1 MQHITEVLKD
11 GVTVADVL
19 ANLKLREKE
28 FQQGMTFRQR
38 GEKIRR
44 QFPDIY
50 AAQVENA
57 ENCLKGMTL
66 LPGCPTLHFIGNP
79 VKWHENLFNDAE
91 YTYQLNRMDHW
102 RVMLE
107 AYSLTG
113 DKRFANKVMEEF
125 YHWIEDCP
133 RQPLYN
139 SDGEL
144 LKDNFG
150 GCGCNQGI
158 WRSLEI
164 GIRMYRTWPHII
176 HHLIDSD
183 YIDEAFLET
192 YLTSVYQHAQVL
204 YLVAPIF
211 WPKADHNHYLMENN
225 GLLYLSCMFPEFKDA
240 QLWRCHALH
249 EMERSI
255 NAQVTSG
262 GGQIEGCASYHNGC
276 IYWFVLPLLLSKKY
290 GFDISDSY
298 KERLKLMAEYS
309 LFMTRPTG
317 SNCPWGD
324 SNTYTGTLSWGA
336 LCHYIAFD
344 DTRYMQYARCF
355 YSYEDLTR
363 AASKYIWEI
372 SDLDDLQRALEKSR
386 EAGTLPSIPVFSWQ
400 KELKQVFLRTDW
412 SQNALSLMF
421 ACRTPIQNQH
431 AHMDPAGFD
440 FTAYG
445 KPLLVDPGIYC
456 YRDDENRRKFKS
468 VHWHNCLTLNHQDP
482 WRYIS
487 SWSYGEQQPGEIL
500 HAEENGRLMYAV
512 AEHRNYQPA
521 VHKRAA
527 ALVDKH
533 FLVILDLLEQ
543 TEEDSSVQINF
554 HINSP
559 TVAADSAKSCVCS
572 ISADANI
579 GVFTDDGLKPA
590 LVPAKC
596 SNRCDVWHDTIIAR
610 FEAEHLSAGRH
621 GFVSIACPAPAGQT
635 VPTVSG
641 IKKEFTA
648 DGRFLV
654 SFSVMEKRYELALS
668 GKRLDL
674 SVNDVNGCL

>member
-183 YIDEAFLET
+183 I
-192 YLTSVYQHAQVL
+192 
-204 YLVAPIF
+204 
-211 WPKADHNHYLMENN
+211 
-225 GLLYLSCMFPEFKDA
+225 
-240 QLWRCHALH
+240 
-249 EMERSI
+249 
-255 NAQVTSG
+255 
-262 GGQIEGCASYHNGC
+262 
-276 IYWFVLPLLLSKKY
+276 
-290 GFDISDSY
+290 
-298 KERLKLMAEYS
+298 
-309 LFMTRPTG
+309 
-317 SNCPWGD
+317 
-324 SNTYTGTLSWGA
+324 
-336 LCHYIAFD
+336 
-344 DTRYMQYARCF
+344 
-355 YSYEDLTR
+355 
-363 AASKYIWEI
+363 
-372 SDLDDLQRALEKSR
+372 
-386 EAGTLPSIPVFSWQ
+386 
-400 KELKQVFLRTDW
+400 
-412 SQNALSLMF
+412 
-421 ACRTPIQNQH
+421 
-431 AHMDPAGFD
+431 
-440 FTAYG
+440 
-445 KPLLVDPGIYC
+445 
-456 YRDDENRRKFKS
+456 
-468 VHWHNCLTLNHQDP
+468 
-482 WRYIS
+482 
-487 SWSYGEQQPGEIL
+487 
-500 HAEENGRLMYAV
+500 
-512 AEHRNYQPA
+512 
-521 VHKRAA
+521 
-527 ALVDKH
+527 
-533 FLVILDLLEQ
+533 
-543 TEEDSSVQINF
+543 
-554 HINSP
+554 
-559 TVAADSAKSCVCS
+559 
-572 ISADANI
+572 
-579 GVFTDDGLKPA
+579 
-590 LVPAKC
+590 
-596 SNRCDVWHDTIIAR
+596 
-610 FEAEHLSAGRH
+610 
-621 GFVSIACPAPAGQT
+621 
-635 VPTVSG
+635 
-641 IKKEFTA
+641 
-648 DGRFLV
+648 
-654 SFSVMEKRYELALS
+654 
-668 GKRLDL
+668 
-674 SVNDVNGCL
+674 